1 MPGEL
6 KTDECMLLCM
16 DFQEKLLSKV
26 YMAEEIADNAIAM
39 IKSARAL
46 NIPVIVTEQY
56 PKGLGRTIEE
66 IIKVLGEDYKPIE
79 KVNFNCF
86 GSQEFIDKL
95 ESINRRSLLI
105 MGVEAHICIC
115 QTVLEALRKEYE
127 VYLLEDTI
135 SSRKPENRRIAIDRM
150 IKEGSIPASV
160 EMVIYELLKQS
171 GTPEFK
177 EILEFI
183 R

>member
-1 MPGEL
+1 
-6 KTDECMLLCM
+6 M

-26 YMAEEIADNAIAM
+26 YMAEEIADNAIVM